1 MDMGSVKEFFS
12 EVFKTHTEDDAEEI
26 VVCGAPGT
34 IPDPETPS
42 SSCPKP
48 WLYSRVFL
56 FFLVVTVLLFA
67 ANILINEG
75 QFGNVLVVGAF
86 GVPFTVLVLF
96 FEFNVFRNISFYT
109 VFKALF
115 IGGGLALIT
124 TAVLPSFRLLG
135 NTSVLDA
142 LAAGVGEE
150 IAKLLVVYW
159 ILKRNRAYPYILN
172 GLLIGAAVGAG
183 FAAFETAEYGLRN
196 LLAEEDGWLGHRAL
210 FVLTLR
216 NLLAPGGHVV
226 WAALSG
232 AALLAAMRRE
242 PLSPA
247 VFRRKAFW
255 AAFLLPVSLHVLWD
269 LPLDRTLW
277 HAVFRCM
284 GLTLVAWWGAAWFI
298 RRGLEEV
305 DALNALPPPRRKDG
319 AEMEIAGTMRRLGAR
334 AVDGI
339 VFAFTAFTAV
349 EAVRSY
355 FGIGDWLDWGHT
367 QLAFVVAIL
376 PVALLLEGVV
386 FEVFGTTPGK
396 WAFALRLRDW
406 AGRPVAS
413 KTYFRRLFR
422 LWWSG
427 MGCGIP
433 ILGPLFATYQ
443 TLRFA
448 GRGRTSYDQAMGLD
462 VYEVPIGPL
471 RWMAA
476 SALPVAVCLTLLI
489 LLLPSNAGE
498 KIPAPRVIEPEE
510 RGRWYCERFG
520 PELGWPH
527 EFLDDGTCRFVVE
540 LEEGRHQTCF
550 CASATVETETHSC
563 LFLVSPVASWN
574 DLDEAGRQARLD
586 ENAARTEHIW
596 IKYGECLALRAVVP
610 TGSLVSEV
618 RLALEELAADADAE
632 ETELGTED
640 HF

>member
-12 EVFKTHTEDDAEEI
+12 EVFKRHTEDDAEEI

-34 IPDPETPS
+34 IPDPATLS
-42 SSCPKP
+42 SACPKP

-56 FFLVVTVLLFA
+56 FFLLVTVLLFA
-67 ANILINEG
+67 ANVLINEG

-86 GVPFTVLVLF
+86 GMPSTVLVLF

-115 IGGGLALIT
+115 IGGGMALIT

-135 NTSVLDA
+135 NTSALDA

-159 ILKRNRAYPYILN
+159 ILKRNRDYPYVLN

-247 VFRRKAFW
+247 VFGRKEFW
-255 AAFLLPVSLHVLWD
+255 GVFLLPVSLHVLWN

-277 HAVFRCM
+277 RAVFRCM
-284 GLTLVAWWGAAWFI
+284 GLTLVAWWGVAWFI
-298 RRGLEEV
+298 CRGLKEV
-305 DALNALPPPRRKDG
+305 DALNALPPPRRKEG

-339 VFAFTAFTAV
+339 VFASTAFTAV
-349 EAVRSY
+349 ECVRSY

-367 QLAFVVAIL
+367 QLAFAVAIL
-376 PVALLLEGVV
+376 PLALLLEGGV

-396 WAFALRLRDW
+396 WAFALRLLDG
-406 AGRPVAS
+406 AGQPVAS

-433 ILGPLFATYQ
+433 FLGPLFATYQ

-448 GRGRTSYDQAMGLD
+448 G
-462 VYEVPIGPL
+462 
-471 RWMAA
+471 
-476 SALPVAVCLTLLI
+476 
-489 LLLPSNAGE
+489 
-498 KIPAPRVIEPEE
+498 
-510 RGRWYCERFG
+510 ERFG
-520 PELGWPH
+520 AALGWPH
-527 EFLDDGTCRFVVE
+527 DFLDDGVCRFVVE
-540 LEEGRHQTCF
+540 LDGGRRQTC
-550 CASATVETETHSC
+550 CIPPAVVETETHPC
-563 LFLVSPVASWN
+563 FLLVSPVATYDN
-574 DLDEAGRQARLD
+574 LDEPVRRARLD
-586 ENAARTEHIW
+586 ENVSRREHVW
-596 IKYGECLALRAVVP
+596 VRYGDHLALRALVP
-610 TGSLVSEV
+610 TSALLSEV
-618 RLALEELAADADAE
+618 RQAIEDLVADADAE
-632 ETELGTED
+632 EAELGPED
-640 HF
+640 QF